1 MSSNNSLPTF
11 VWVSHMSCLRM
22 NLNVLFL
29 CLLPIFFKYFAYKL
43 TPVVVINSEKMQ
55 CMLK

>member
-29 CLLPIFFKYFAYKL
+29 CLLPIFLKYFAYKL

-55 CMLK
+55 RVLK